1 MYGRQ
6 AAKDRNDY
14 YDYAQANDQSASD
27 IFANAHRGHIST
39 SKTNRL
45 LVKFMCMFH
54 LVYYANSQKEY
65 AKTDQHQTEYLQQR
79 ERRQVRR
86 LLRTQMRVSLLPH
99 RIDKVEQQQK
109 MLHCSF
115 R

>member
-27 IFANAHRGHIST
+27 ILANAHRGHIST

-65 AKTDQHQTEYLQQR
+65 AKTDQHQTEHLQQR
-79 ERRQVRR
+79 EREKTGK
-86 LLRTQMRVSLLPH
+86 LRERMRDAH
-99 RIDKVEQQQK
+99 TEC
-109 MLHCSF
+109 HCCLTA
-115 R
+115 

>member
-27 IFANAHRGHIST
+27 ILANAHRGHIST

-65 AKTDQHQTEYLQQR
+65 AKTDQHQTEHLQQR
-79 ERRQVRR
+79 ERADRCV
-86 LLRTQMRVSLLPH
+86 VY
-99 RIDKVEQQQK
+99 
-109 MLHCSF
+109 
-115 R
+115 

>member
-27 IFANAHRGHIST
+27 ILANAHRGHIST

-65 AKTDQHQTEYLQQR
+65 AKTDQHQTEHLQQR
-79 ERRQVRR
+79 ERERRQV
-86 LLRTQMRVSLLPH
+86 SSE
-99 RIDKVEQQQK
+99 KE
-109 MLHCSF
+109 
-115 R
+115 

>member
-27 IFANAHRGHIST
+27 ILANAHRGHIST
-39 SKTNRL
+39 AKTNRL

-65 AKTDQHQTEYLQQR
+65 AKTDQHQTEHLQQR

-86 LLRTQMRVSLLPH
+86 LLRIQMRVSLLPH